1 MNKALA
7 WLSGLGIGAGLMA
20 LADPDRGKRRRALLR
35 DKAIHVSRLSRDGL
49 DVARRD
55 LNNRMMGRVAVISS
69 RLRRETVDDAVLVQ
83 RVRAKLGRHCSHPHA
98 IQVGAHDGRVVLAGP
113 VLAAEAGRVLDAIRR
128 VPGVDAIED
137 RLARHEEA
145 DIPSLRGGRDLA
157 AEVRPA
163 YWPPAYRLLAGVG
176 GGGLALWGLVRGGLL
191 GTGLGLLGA
200 GLVTRAIANRE
211 LRDLLGMGTAP
222 RGFTIQKTLTV
233 NAPVEQVFDFWSRPE
248 NFPRFMRHI
257 REVRNLG
264 NGRSHWV
271 VSGPAGLAVEW
282 DAVTTRTIKNE
293 LISWRSVPGSTVGH
307 TGTLHLHANP
317 DGSTRLHIQMCYHPP
332 AGVVGHAVATLFGAD
347 PKHEM
352 DEDLARMTLL
362 IQRDAAR
369 PMEGTPK
376 GESAHGASS
385 PELKGPEAAPSPRA
399 VWMPRT

>member
-7 WLSGLGIGAGLMA
+7 WLSGLGIGAGMMA

-55 LNNRMMGRVAVISS
+55 LNNRVRGRVAVLSA
-69 RLRRETVDDAVLVQ
+69 RLRNESVDDAVLVE
-83 RVRAKLGRHCSHPHA
+83 RVRAKLGRHCSHPQA
-98 IQVGAHDGRVVLAGP
+98 IQVAARDGRVVLAGP
-113 VLAAEAGRVLDAIRR
+113 VLAAEAGRVLDAVRR
-128 VPGVDAIED
+128 VPGVEAIED

-145 DIPSLRGGRDLA
+145 DVPSLSGKRDTPEA
-157 AEVRPA
+157 RPS
-163 YWPPAYRLLAGVG
+163 YWPPAYRLVAGVG

-211 LRDLLGMGTAP
+211 LRDLLGMGAAP
-222 RGFTIQKTLTV
+222 QGFTIQKTLTV
-233 NAPVEQVFDFWSRPE
+233 NAPVEQVFEFWSRPE

-264 NGRSHWV
+264 DGRSHWV

-282 DAVTTRTIKNE
+282 DAVTTRTVKNE

-307 TGTLHLHANP
+307 TGTIHLNANP

-362 IQRDAAR
+362 IQRDATA
-369 PMEGTPK
+369 GPK
-376 GESAHGASS
+376 GTEAAG
-385 PELKGPEAAPSPRA
+385 LKGPEAAPSPRA